1 MVFEQVKE
9 SLAEILSKDMDMID
23 MDTKLV
29 DDLGVD
35 SIDSVELIMAVE
47 EVYDIT
53 IPEEDA
59 MAMKTVGDVVEY
71 IEDHIVEDYIL
82 E

>member
-9 SLAEILSKDMDMID
+9 SLTEILSKDVDMID

-53 IPEEDA
+53 VPEEDA

-71 IEDHIVEDYIL
+71 IEDHIVED
-82 E
+82 

>member
-9 SLAEILSKDMDMID
+9 SLAEILSKDMEMID

-71 IEDHIVEDYIL
+71 IEDHIVED
-82 E
+82 

>member
-71 IEDHIVEDYIL
+71 IKDHIVED
-82 E
+82 

>member
-9 SLAEILSKDMDMID
+9 SLAEILSKDVDMID
-23 MDTKLV
+23 MDTNLV

-53 IPEEDA
+53 VPEEDA

-71 IEDHIVEDYIL
+71 IEDHIVED
-82 E
+82 

>member
-29 DDLGVD
+29 DELGVD

-71 IEDHIVEDYIL
+71 IEDHIVED
-82 E
+82 

>member
-9 SLAEILSKDMDMID
+9 SLAEILSKDVDMID

-47 EVYDIT
+47 EV
-53 IPEEDA
+53 
-59 MAMKTVGDVVEY
+59 
-71 IEDHIVEDYIL
+71 
-82 E
+82 

>member
-9 SLAEILSKDMDMID
+9 SLAEILSKDVDMID

-53 IPEEDA
+53 VPEEDA

-71 IEDHIVEDYIL
+71 IEDYIVED
-82 E
+82 

>member
-9 SLAEILSKDMDMID
+9 SLAEILSKDVDMID

-53 IPEEDA
+53 VPEEDS

-71 IEDHIVEDYIL
+71 IEDHIVED
-82 E
+82 

>member
-71 IEDHIVEDYIL
+71 IKANS
-82 E
+82 

>member
-9 SLAEILSKDMDMID
+9 SLAEILSKDVDMID

-53 IPEEDA
+53 VPEEDA
-59 MAMKTVGDVVEY
+59 MAMKTVGDV
-71 IEDHIVEDYIL
+71 
-82 E
+82 

>member
-35 SIDSVELIMAVE
+35 SIESVELIMAVE

-71 IEDHIVEDYIL
+71 IEDHIVED
-82 E
+82 

>member
-9 SLAEILSKDMDMID
+9 SLAEILSKDVDMID

-53 IPEEDA
+53 VPEEDG

-71 IEDHIVEDYIL
+71 IEDHIVED
-82 E
+82 

>member
-35 SIDSVELIMAVE
+35 SIDSVELIMDVE

-71 IEDHIVEDYIL
+71 IEDHIVED
-82 E
+82 

>member
-1 MVFEQVKE
+1 
-9 SLAEILSKDMDMID
+9 MDMID

-71 IEDHIVEDYIL
+71 IEDHIVED
-82 E
+82 

>member
-71 IEDHIVEDYIL
+71 IEDRIVED
-82 E
+82 

>member
-9 SLAEILSKDMDMID
+9 SLAEILSKDVDMID

-53 IPEEDA
+53 VPEEDA
-59 MAMKTVGDVVEY
+59 MAVKTVGDVVEY
-71 IEDHIVEDYIL
+71 IEDHIVED
-82 E
+82 

>member
-29 DDLGVD
+29 DYLGVD

-71 IEDHIVEDYIL
+71 IEDHIVED
-82 E
+82 

>member
-71 IEDHIVEDYIL
+71 IEDHIVEDQIL

>member
-9 SLAEILSKDMDMID
+9 SLAEILSKDVDMID
-23 MDTKLV
+23 LDTKLV

-53 IPEEDA
+53 VPEEDA

-71 IEDHIVEDYIL
+71 IEDHIVED
-82 E
+82 

>member
-9 SLAEILSKDMDMID
+9 SLAEILSKDVDMID

-35 SIDSVELIMAVE
+35 SIDSVELII
-47 EVYDIT
+47 YDIT
-53 IPEEDA
+53 VPEEDA

-71 IEDHIVEDYIL
+71 IEDHIVED
-82 E
+82 

>member
-71 IEDHIVEDYIL
+71 IEDHIVE

>member
-29 DDLGVD
+29 DDLRVD

-71 IEDHIVEDYIL
+71 IEDHIVED
-82 E
+82 

>member
-9 SLAEILSKDMDMID
+9 SLAEILSKDVDMID

-53 IPEEDA
+53 VPEEDA

-71 IEDHIVEDYIL
+71 IEDHIVED
-82 E
+82 

>member
-9 SLAEILSKDMDMID
+9 SLGEILSKDVDMID

-53 IPEEDA
+53 VPEEDA
-59 MAMKTVGDVVEY
+59 LTMKTVGDVVEY
-71 IEDHIVEDYIL
+71 IEDHIVE

>member
-35 SIDSVELIMAVE
+35 SIDSLELIMAVE

-71 IEDHIVEDYIL
+71 IEDHIVED
-82 E
+82 

>member
-9 SLAEILSKDMDMID
+9 SLAEILSKDMDIID

-71 IEDHIVEDYIL
+71 IEDHIVED
-82 E
+82 

>member
-71 IEDHIVEDYIL
+71 IEDHIVEN
-82 E
+82 

>member
-53 IPEEDA
+53 IPEEDG

-71 IEDHIVEDYIL
+71 IEDHIVED
-82 E
+82 

>member
-59 MAMKTVGDVVEY
+59 VAMKTVGDVVEY
-71 IEDHIVEDYIL
+71 IEDHIVED
-82 E
+82 

>member
-71 IEDHIVEDYIL
+71 IEDHIVED
-82 E
+82 

>member
-1 MVFEQVKE
+1 MDFEQVKE

-71 IEDHIVEDYIL
+71 IEDHIVED
-82 E
+82 

>member
-9 SLAEILSKDMDMID
+9 SLAEILSTDVDMID

-53 IPEEDA
+53 VPEEDA

-71 IEDHIVEDYIL
+71 IEDHIVED
-82 E
+82 